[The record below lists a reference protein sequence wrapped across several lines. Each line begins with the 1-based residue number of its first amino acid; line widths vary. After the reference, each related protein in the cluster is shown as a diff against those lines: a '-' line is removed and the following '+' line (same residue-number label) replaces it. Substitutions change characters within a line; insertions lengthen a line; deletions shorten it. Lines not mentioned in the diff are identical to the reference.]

1 MVELRVPTLDFS
13 PLGNLPKVYRA
24 AQNDAAKRM
33 TLDQLGRGEIDQET
47 ATQRLLSVDPQMGL
61 TLAQLSNNQRDFQF
75 RQQQADQAQR
85 NADRAHSLQERALM
99 QKTDGIDAQVAQRE
113 RAAQRLG
120 IDPSHPAYNSFVLT
134 GRMPREDQAPLTATD
149 KKAILDAD
157 EAILTNKTVIG
168 NLEEAK
174 KLSPQTYAGAGSG
187 VRTWIGNNLPD
198 GLVLDAL
205 SSPEKAGATANY
217 ENLVLGQAL
226 NSLKSIFGAAP
237 TEGERKILVD
247 LQASVGKPDNVRQA
261 ILDRAIGLAN
271 NRLKFN
277 EQRAGELR
285 GGTYYKS
292 QGGQSA
298 SSAAPARGG
307 ITREQYNAL
316 PSGSTY
322 TAPDGSQRVKP

>member
-1 MVELRVPTLDFS
+1 
-13 PLGNLPKVYRA
+13 
-24 AQNDAAKRM
+24 
-33 TLDQLGRGEIDQET
+33 
-47 ATQRLLSVDPQMGL
+47 
-61 TLAQLSNNQRDFQF
+61 
-75 RQQQADQAQR
+75 
-85 NADRAHSLQERALM
+85 
-99 QKTDGIDAQVAQRE
+99 
-113 RAAQRLG
+113 
-120 IDPSHPAYNSFVLT
+120 
-134 GRMPREDQAPLTATD
+134 MPREDQAPLTATD